1 MKRRDFLGHTGVA
14 SLTLGLA
21 GSTSAADSAQPSADE
36 TRLAANVD
44 VVEKSFTELAAACAA
59 GFASSASL
67 TLAYLARIE
76 SLDRKGPTL
85 RSVIATNP
93 NALASARALDE
104 ERRAGRVR
112 GPLHG
117 LPILVKDNIETLDPL
132 PTTAGSLALATA
144 RHDADAPLAARLRA
158 AGAVVLGKA
167 NMSEWAN
174 FRSVH
179 SVSGWSGVG
188 GQTRNPYDV
197 RRNPSGSSAGP
208 AAAAAAS
215 LCAGAIGTETDGSV
229 LAPASICGL
238 VGMKPTHG
246 LVSGVGVVPISPRQ
260 DTAGPMT
267 RTVTDAALLLGA
279 IAERPLDMAAT
290 PASLDGFRARGLRI
304 GVLAPSASAHREVV
318 GAWEDWQ
325 RVLKAEG
332 ATMVDI
338 KEPKSLTT
346 VADDEFGVLLWEF
359 KAAINAYLGR
369 VRGKVSVSTL
379 ADLIEF
385 NRRHAGEEM
394 PIFGQ
399 DLFEQAETK
408 GDLRSPAY
416 LKARASLDRA
426 ADRDGLTALFS
437 RFKVDVLMAPGNGPA
452 ELIEPVWGDHY
463 ENSGGWPAIGSAA
476 AIAGYPSLTVPAGFI
491 RELPVGVIFVAP
503 RQRDGFLL
511 HVGHAYERAAR
522 ARRAPAYSS
531 A

>member
-1 MKRRDFLGHTGVA
+1 MKRREFLGHTGVA

-21 GSTSAADSAQPSADE
+21 GATAASDIPPPSADE
-36 TRLAANVD
+36 TRLAASID
-44 VVEKSFTELAAACAA
+44 VVEKSFAELAAALAA
-59 GFASSASL
+59 GTASSASL
-67 TLAYLARIE
+67 TLAYLARID
-76 SLDRKGPTL
+76 SVDRAGPTL

-93 NALASARALDE
+93 NALAIARALDE

-117 LPILVKDNIETLDPL
+117 LPVLVKDNIETLDPL

-238 VGMKPTHG
+238 VGMKPTLG

-267 RTVTDAALLLGA
+267 RSVTDAALLLGA
-279 IAERPLDMAAT
+279 IAERPLDRPAT
-290 PASLDGFRARGLRI
+290 PASLEEFRVRGLRI
-304 GVLAPSASAHREVV
+304 GVVAPPASAHLEVV
-318 GAWEDWQ
+318 RAWEDWQ

-332 ATMVDI
+332 AIVVEVR
-338 KEPKSLTT
+338 EPKPLAS

-359 KAAINAYLGR
+359 KDAINAYLGR
-369 VRGKVSVSTL
+369 VRGKVGVSTL

-385 NRRHAGEEM
+385 NRRHAAEEM

-399 DLFEQAETK
+399 DLFEQAQTK
-408 GDLRSPAY
+408 GDLRSPDY
-416 LKARASLDRA
+416 LKARAALDRA
-426 ADRDGLTALFS
+426 ADRDGLAALFS
-437 RFKVDVLMAPGNGPA
+437 QFKVDVLMAPGNGPA

-491 RELPVGVIFVAP
+491 RGLPVGVIFVAP
-503 RQRDGFLL
+503 RQRDGLLL
-511 HVGHAYERAAR
+511 HVGHAYERATR
-522 ARRAPAYSS
+522 ARRAPAYRS

>member
-21 GSTSAADSAQPSADE
+21 GSTRAAEAPAPAADEA
-36 TRLAANVD
+36 RLAASID
-44 VVEKSFTELAAACAA
+44 VVEKSFTELASASAA
-59 GFASSASL
+59 GSVSSAAL
-67 TLAYLARIE
+67 TLAYLARIDKF
-76 SLDRKGPTL
+76 DRQGPTL

-93 NALASARALDE
+93 DALAIARSLDA

-117 LPILVKDNIETLDPL
+117 LPILVKDNIETRDPL

-144 RHDADAPLAARLRA
+144 HHDADAPLAARLRA

-238 VGMKPTHG
+238 VGMKPTLG

-279 IAERPLDMAAT
+279 IAERPLDRPAT
-290 PASLDGFRARGLRI
+290 PASLDAFRATGLRV
-304 GVLAPSASAHREVV
+304 GLLEPSPSAHLEVVRAWQDWRRVLA
-318 GAWEDWQ
+318 G
-325 RVLKAEG
+325 EG
-332 ATMVDI
+332 ATLVDVTP
-338 KEPKSLTT
+338 PKSLAT

-359 KAAINAYLGR
+359 KDAINAYLGR
-369 VRGKVSVSTL
+369 VRGRVQVNTL

-385 NRRHAGEEM
+385 NRRHASEEM
-394 PIFGQ
+394 PLFGQ
-399 DLFEQAETK
+399 DLFEQAEAK

-416 LKARASLDRA
+416 LKARAGLDRA
-426 ADRDGLTALFS
+426 AGRDGLAALFS

-476 AIAGYPSLTVPAGFI
+476 AIAGYPSLTVPAGFV
-491 RELPVGVIFVAP
+491 RDLPVGVIFVAP
-503 RQRDGFLL
+503 RERDGFLL
-511 HVGHAYERAAR
+511 HVGHAYERATR
-522 ARRAPAYSS
+522 ARRAPTYRS